1 MQLNIIICMERS
13 GSLSEDDTLESVY
26 DKVECHPRET
36 AHDLTIEF

>member
-1 MQLNIIICMERS
+1 MELS

-36 AHDLTIEF
+36 AHDLTIEL